1 MELTWQKIWWC
12 LMQVPVRHWWQLFY
26 NLRRLDL
33 TYKIAREEGRTWLTW
48 HLREDGVIFVS
59 AAEET
64 EAERRAKCALPDGF
78 DKAPWLKLETRFDP
92 DFLARLGAG
101 LARDMTLAAILT
113 AGSAGLSF
121 SGAGGASATSPLALI
136 AGLTYPA
143 APLLH
148 PP

>member
-33 TYKIAREEGRTWLTW
+33 TYRVAREEGRTWMRW
-48 HLREDGVIFVS
+48 HLRDDGMIFIS
-59 AAEET
+59 AWDET

-78 DKAPWLKLETRFDP
+78 DKTPWLKLETRFDP
-92 DFLARLGAG
+92 DVLARLCAG
-101 LARDMTLAAILT
+101 LARDMTLAAIL
-113 AGSAGLSF
+113 ACGSAGLSF
-121 SGAGGASATSPLALI
+121 SGAGSSDPLALL
-136 AGLTYPA
+136 AVSTDPD
-143 APLLH
+143 